1 MVDKSAFAGP
11 SVTYIARRAMP
22 ALARYRGP
30 CHSRSIAEIAV
41 TLVPFVALW
50 TAAWVAVHLG
60 RWELSLLLG
69 IPAAGLLVRLFMIQH
84 DCGHGSFFRHRSAND
99 WVGRFLGILTL
110 TPYDD
115 WRRAHAIHHAASGHL
130 DQRGVGDISTLTVRE
145 FQALATWGRL
155 RYRLYRHPF
164 VMFGLGAAYQF
175 LLRHRLPTGP
185 IRGGWQ
191 AWISVMATNLAIA
204 ATAVALIWL
213 IGIGPF
219 LLVHLPIAILAG
231 SAGSGYFTYSIS
243 SKGHSGRMAENGVFM
258 RQRFVEA
265 LTMTCREFCAG
276 SRRTS
281 ACTTSTICAAASPFT
296 GCQKP
301 FGTIPICVA
310 SVGSRCF
317 KVFAALGSCCGM
329 RAASG

>member
-191 AWISVMATNLAIA
+191 ARSATFAGKVSVEFASRAGRGCQGAARCGSPLTDQTASQPGSTRARQTGPTGGCIKSRLRLTRSCLA
-204 ATAVALIWL
+204 WDDNR
-213 IGIGPF
+213 
-219 LLVHLPIAILAG
+219 
-231 SAGSGYFTYSIS
+231 S
-243 SKGHSGRMAENGVFM
+243 S
-258 RQRFVEA
+258 QPPPPQ
-265 LTMTCREFCAG
+265 EFFG
-276 SRRTS
+276 SRRYHSEYAT
-281 ACTTSTICAAASPFT
+281 AIRLRN
-296 GCQKP
+296 
-301 FGTIPICVA
+301 
-310 SVGSRCF
+310 SVYLAVPEG
-317 KVFAALGSCCGM
+317 LQ
-329 RAASG
+329 